1 MNNPNILALLAA
13 LGFGFMLI
21 PWDKTLRNMGNP
33 QFSVIIGVLFIFVG
47 LAQQFLRGGKTNF
60 SIVPLALAVFAALIY
75 MFALTSF
82 NFAIVSPGA
91 KLGVVAA
98 ICATYP
104 MIGMLAAA
112 VFMKQLPTLQQF
124 IFIMVAGVGIVG
136 LSLSGKGH

>member
-33 QFSVIIGVLFIFVG
+33 QFSVIIGALFIFVG
-47 LAQQFLRGGKTNF
+47 LAQQFSQGGKTNF
-60 SIVPLALAVFAALIY
+60 SIGSLALAAFSALVYI
-75 MFALTSF
+75 FALTSF
-82 NFAIVSPGA
+82 NFAIASPGA

-112 VFMKQLPTLQQF
+112 VFMKQLPTLQEF
-124 IFIMVAGVGIVG
+124 IFITVAGAGIVG